1 MKVVFIFRRDEI
13 KREPLFCQ
21 VKSLQR
27 IVMTRCA
34 GQAGEEQR
42 FSFIY
47 RPASPAAMNRRIK
60 ASPAHESTAI
70 RDRVHAVVGR
80 GSRSYILK

>member
-1 MKVVFIFRRDEI
+1 MKVVFIFRQDEI

-21 VKSLQR
+21 VKILQR
-27 IVMTRCA
+27 IVMTRCS

-70 RDRVHAVVGR
+70 RDGCMPLLGAAAAAT
-80 GSRSYILK
+80 Y